1 MKITEISQ
9 QKNNKERFNLYVDDS
24 FLCGIS
30 SSTIAKENLYKGM
43 EIDERRMENI
53 LKSDLENRVFDRVAE
68 NLSKSPKTELQV
80 KRYMSE
86 LLFKKSGKWF
96 SKDINI
102 EEKELKENV
111 LNRLK
116 EYNFLND
123 EAYARMFVES
133 RIRNKPRGKMILINE
148 LRVKGISKEMAQR
161 VCDELVDDEF
171 SLLRR
176 IYTKKY
182 GDEPISYHDTKKI
195 QFLQRK
201 GFSWDLIQKI
211 LTDDSGE

>member
-43 EIDERRMENI
+43 EIDESRMENI

-96 SKDINI
+96 SKDMNI
-102 EEKELKENV
+102 EEKKLKENV

-133 RIRNKPRGKMILINE
+133 RIRNKPRGKIILINE
-148 LRVKGISKEMAQR
+148 LRVKGISKETAQK
-161 VCDELVDDEF
+161 VCDELVEDEF

-182 GDEPISYHDTKKI
+182 GDEHISYHDTKKI